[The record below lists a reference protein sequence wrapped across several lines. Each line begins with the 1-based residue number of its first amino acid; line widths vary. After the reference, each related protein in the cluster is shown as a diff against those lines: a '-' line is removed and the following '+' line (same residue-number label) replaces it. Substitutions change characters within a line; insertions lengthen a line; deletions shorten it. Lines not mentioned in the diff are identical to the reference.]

1 MQRRTC
7 LALLAALVASPSLAT
22 TKKKPATPARA
33 PYSTRPEVQAFLAEF
48 VSRHG
53 GDEQALA
60 RLLDSARYDARVERL
75 MQPPIAYGQRNWTT
89 YRSRYLESA
98 RLAAGLAFWEANAAT
113 LARAQEQFGVPAEV
127 IVAIIGI
134 ETYYGRITGRFRI
147 LDVLM
152 TLAFDYTRRAD
163 YYRAELEQF
172 LLLGRERALDARNAQ
187 GSFAGAMGLPQF
199 MPGSMRRWAL
209 DYDGDGRI
217 DLAGSPADAIGS
229 VANFL
234 VQHGWQAGEP
244 AMLEAV
250 ADEATAEALGRGIEA
265 KFPWSEL
272 QARGVTS
279 AAPLAPE
286 TLVLLVDLP
295 VVQADGSVVR
305 DWRVGTRSYAA
316 VLGYNRSYFYA
327 TAVLEFAQML
337 AAARAATPAA
347 KRPAAAPGERAP
359 TEGDGAERATAE
371 RGAAAAAAPG
381 GTATT
386 PRPAEASAGSR

>member
-1 MQRRTC
+1 MLRRTC
-7 LALLAALVASPSLAT
+7 LALLAALAT
-22 TKKKPATPARA
+22 APAFAATKKKSAAPARP
-33 PYSTRPEVQAFLAEF
+33 PYSTRPEVQVFVAEF
-48 VSRHG
+48 IARHG
-53 GDEQALA
+53 GDEQTLM
-60 RLLDSARYDARVERL
+60 RLLDSARYDAKVERL

-89 YRSRYLESA
+89 YRSRYLEPA
-98 RLAAGLAFWEANAAT
+98 RLAAGLAFWDTNAAT

-152 TLAFDYTRRAD
+152 TLAFDYPRRAD
-163 YYRAELEQF
+163 YYRSELEQF
-172 LLLGRERALDARNAQ
+172 LLLGRERALDTRSAQ

-234 VQHGWQAGEP
+234 VQHGWQSGEP

-250 ADEATAEALGRGIEA
+250 ADDATAEALGRGIEA
-265 KFPWSEL
+265 KFPWSDL

-279 AAPLAPE
+279 ATPLPPE

-295 VVQADGSVVR
+295 VVQSDGSVVR
-305 DWRVGTRSYAA
+305 DWRIGTRSYAA

-337 AAARAATPAA
+337 AAARPATPAA
-347 KRPAAAPGERAP
+347 QRSAPARVERGASPGGTERPTAEGTAASAAASGSEAATPRPAAA
-359 TEGDGAERATAE
+359 TAE
-371 RGAAAAAAPG
+371 
-381 GTATT
+381 
-386 PRPAEASAGSR
+386 SR